1 MGDATPQGRKAR
13 AAATRTGEDGRHS
26 VVSLFS
32 GCGGMDLGFVGGFPF
47 AGKYYHRLPFK
58 IVWANDINR
67 AAAETYRKNLGREI
81 LVGDIASLTDTL
93 PDEADVVIGGFP
105 CQDISINGK
114 KSAGAGKRTVLY
126 RHMVEA
132 VRRLRP
138 KVFVAEN
145 VKGLL
150 QSHGKALFERMLE
163 DFRAAGYVVNFRLY
177 LAADY
182 GVPQM
187 RERVFIVGAKGA
199 KFEHPELRLAH
210 VPVRDVLR
218 DLEDR
223 PEIPIF
229 SHVWSKAVRSPEQGD
244 RRLRGDRPATTIRA
258 ECHGNSQWHY
268 KASRR
273 ISLREAARIQSFPD
287 QFTFCGGMRET
298 ERQIG
303 NAVPPVLAWHIGKAV
318 KTRLES
324 VKLRADT
331 GCRKVRRDKPA
342 SDRRERMNASSAT
355 SRSSNGFCNDSA
367 DDYRLFG
374 GTRQ

>member
-1 MGDATPQGRKAR
+1 MAGSTPRER
-13 AAATRTGEDGRHS
+13 AAAGSPAGEDGRHS

-47 AGKYYHRLPFK
+47 AGKYYHRLPFE
-58 IVWANDINR
+58 IVWANDVNQ
-67 AAAETYRKNLGREI
+67 AAAETYRENLEHDIR
-81 LVGDIASLTDTL
+81 VGDIESLAGTL
-93 PDEADVVIGGFP
+93 PEAADVVIGGFP
-105 CQDISINGK
+105 CQDVSINGK

-150 QSHGKALFERMLE
+150 QSHGRTLFERMLA
-163 DFRAAGYVVNFRLY
+163 DFRAAGYTVNFRLH

-187 RERVFIVGAKGA
+187 RERVFIVGAKGTE
-199 KFEHPELRLAH
+199 FEHPEPRLAH
-210 VPVRDVLR
+210 VPVREVLR
-218 DLEDR
+218 DLEER
-223 PEIPIF
+223 TEIPIF

-244 RRLRGDRPATTIRA
+244 RRLRADRPSTTIRA

-268 KASRR
+268 RLNRR

-287 QFTFCGGMRET
+287 RFAFSGGMRET

-303 NAVPPVLAWHIGKAV
+303 NAVPPVLAWHMAKAV
-318 KTRLES
+318 ERRLES
-324 VKLRADT
+324 V
-331 GCRKVRRDKPA
+331 
-342 SDRRERMNASSAT
+342 
-355 SRSSNGFCNDSA
+355 
-367 DDYRLFG
+367 
-374 GTRQ
+374 